1 MRVPRTDG
9 CFFQYGVKITNCFF
23 VSIFFTRQ
31 KCDFLCVHSTHT
43 VPRIDVLEFL
53 TLRGPG
59 GGVRGVWWASRWR
72 VHAIFGSF
80 SRVEPSA
87 SSRDDI
93 GRQVRV
99 VG

>member
-53 TLRGPG
+53 TLQARWGCA
-59 GGVRGVWWASRWR
+59 RGVVGKQVAGARDFW
-72 VHAIFGSF
+72 IFFES
-80 SRVEPSA
+80 
-87 SSRDDI
+87 
-93 GRQVRV
+93 
-99 VG
+99 